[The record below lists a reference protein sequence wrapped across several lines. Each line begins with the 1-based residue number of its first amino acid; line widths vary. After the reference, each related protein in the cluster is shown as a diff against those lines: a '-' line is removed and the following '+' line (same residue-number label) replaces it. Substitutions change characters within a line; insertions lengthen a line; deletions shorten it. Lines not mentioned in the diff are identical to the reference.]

1 MNKNRYRVVFN
12 RARGAMI
19 VVQENGNA
27 PRAAGIAHG
36 SIALLESRRF
46 RVVCG
51 PIAMAAALLF
61 GVPLPSSAQI
71 APTPG
76 ANTHVIQT
84 QNGLPQVNI
93 AAPSGAGVSVNT
105 YNQFDVQKNGAILN
119 NSPTIVQTQQAGYI
133 NGNPNFGPGQSAR
146 IIVNQVNSANPSQL
160 RGYVEV
166 AGSRAEVIL
175 ANPSGIVVDGGGF
188 INTSRATLTTG
199 QPYYGADGSLGGFNV
214 TRGLI
219 SVQGA
224 GLNAANVDQVDLI
237 SRAVQANAAMYAKNL
252 NVVAGANQ
260 VNHDT
265 LAATPIAG
273 EGAAPAIAIDVSQLG
288 GMYSNRILLVSNEN
302 GVGVANAGTI
312 AAQAGDLTLQ
322 SNGQLV
328 LTGKTTA
335 SGNLTATANGIQNS
349 GTTYAQQNVNV
360 STGGAMSNS
369 GTLAAQQNTTV
380 NAGSI
385 NSTGTLGAGVN
396 SDGSVGKGGDLNVSS
411 TGQLTATGRNVA
423 GGNASI
429 SGGAVN
435 LSGSQTA
442 ANGHLSLKANAGDL
456 NLSNATTSAQG
467 AVNANAAGA
476 LINDHG
482 SLSSGS
488 HATLAAGSI
497 SNQGGK
503 VSTQGPLTVQSS
515 GQFDNRGGTLVSE
528 DSMQVHGGAIAN
540 NQGTIQSAGGM
551 SISGTSLDNSAGRVT
566 SLSGDGLSITTT
578 GQLINAAGTTATG
591 AQGGVIGGNGGVN
604 VQGGTIVN
612 QGVITA
618 NTDLHVTGQ
627 SVDNS
632 GGSLKA
638 AQSVT
643 VDAGTRLSNA
653 NGTIVGQSA
662 TVNGT
667 TIDNSGGT
675 VQATQVALN
684 GIDLVNHNGV
694 ITQTGTGPI
703 AVNVSGTLDNSQ
715 GGTLQTNS
723 TDLTLAPAT
732 LLNDG
737 GTITHGGSG
746 VLTVKPGNRTGAF
759 SNVGGSVVT
768 NGQAAV
774 QAGSWNNA
782 QGTFAARHG
791 IVANI
796 AGDLANSQG
805 LIRSQAGMSLT
816 SGGTLD
822 NRNGKI
828 AAGTDA
834 RPDTSTLNVHAA
846 TIQNSGGLIADFG
859 TGATSVQGGSQ
870 LVNDAGTIT
879 GNGDVTAQAAS
890 IVNTNGAQL
899 SGANVQVRSDTLD
912 NTDSKIGNVAD
923 GNVDIATTGAI
934 TNTNG
939 QIGATHDLSVSA
951 GTLLGGGTYRAAHDA
966 SLNLQGDFSST
977 PAYQFSA
984 GHDLAFTLPGT
995 FTNSAGLQSVNNLSI
1010 HAGDI
1015 VNSGAIAAGNLLKT
1029 HSNTLTNTGVMVGG
1043 SASLVADSTLSNL
1056 GPTALIG
1063 ASDSNGTLELLS
1075 RDIENRDD
1083 TTATDTMAQ
1092 TAIYGLGKVVLAG
1105 GKDANGN
1112 YTNAALIRNQ
1122 SALIQSGG
1130 DMELHADQVTNTRRV
1145 MTTTGYTNNVDPAW
1159 LQQLGISMSGCA
1171 AYFTDACNGAYDVP
1185 GIDLAKADPSVIE
1198 QLRKQIGGI
1207 FIDPPHE
1214 GQWNSRYQ
1222 RTTYTGVA
1230 TANTVKDISPAGQI
1244 VSGGKLG
1251 ASSVGT
1257 LQNYWS
1263 NIAAVNGIEMPANYD
1278 ADGWKA
1284 SGQQAP
1290 GLTVTYSGHY
1300 HYNNYDNSEHD
1311 WTYSFCDKGC
1321 NGPADVKEFKIPD
1334 YQSTLVTNG
1343 TLSGTGVS
1351 LNNTAGNAS
1360 IPSLGLVAGQSLPV
1374 NSGAVHGT
1382 TPTMVNP
1389 VIASATALNVLNN
1402 LTLAQ
1407 GGLFKPTTAPNAP
1420 YVIETNPA
1428 FTNQKNFI
1436 SSDYFF
1442 QQIGVDLTHIPKRLG
1457 DGFYEQQL
1465 VRNEIT
1471 SLTGKAVLG
1480 PYTDTQSMYESLMAA
1495 GASLSKSLELPLGM
1509 SLSPE
1514 QVSQLTSNVI
1524 LMETRVV
1531 DGQSVLVPVVYL
1543 AKASQ
1548 ENWNGPLIAANDIDL
1563 KNAQTFTNS
1572 GTMKAA
1578 NTLSV
1583 EGKQIDNAFG
1593 ALQSGGVMKLTTTGD
1608 VDLTS
1613 ANVKAG
1619 SLQLDAGKDL
1629 ILDTATK
1636 TVKQV
1641 NDTGAT
1647 RITTTLGPQA
1657 KIDVAGNAA
1666 IVTGGNF
1673 QQSAGDLSVGGNL
1686 GMQVGGNWNLGAQ
1699 RTGEHTVVH
1708 RANGVSDV
1716 DVNQAV
1722 GSSVKVGGVSQIGV
1736 GGDLAAK
1743 GAQID
1748 FGQGGTVAV
1757 KGDVSLGVASVTSTI
1772 DSNSSSS
1779 SRGRSSAATLH
1790 AVNETVTGTTL
1801 KGGDTVNI
1809 VSGKDITLS
1818 GSTIS
1823 LDKGNANLLA
1833 ADDVNVGAAT
1843 ETHEYS
1849 SHETHSR
1856 SGVLSGT
1863 KIASGIDQTAT
1874 YNQGSTISADGVNIV
1889 SGKDINVT
1897 GSNVVGTNDVAL
1909 KAARDVNITTSQD
1922 SVQSSTYYDKKETGL
1937 LSNGGLSVS
1946 VGSRSMSDKQQSASV
1961 TNNGSA
1967 VGSLNG
1973 NVSISAGNELHAT
1986 GSLLHAANDLNVASK
2001 SVTIDSAY
2009 DTMSQAEQQQ
2019 YRQAGLT
2026 VGFTNPVVAA
2036 VQTGQQMANAAQHV
2050 KGDPRLLALAAATT
2064 GLAAKNAYDA
2074 VGGDPVKAAT
2084 SVGISI
2090 SLGASKS
2097 DNQSQAQARTAV
2109 GSTLSAGRNVTIAA
2123 SGAGANSNINIIGS
2137 TVSAGSNTLLA
2148 ADGDVNLQAA
2158 QNSSS
2163 QHSTNSG
2170 SSASVGVA
2178 FTVGSQ
2184 NGFSIN
2190 AGVAGNRGHADGD
2203 STTWTNTHVTT
2214 GDTLTIQSGDDTNLK
2229 GAVVS
2234 GKQVVADV
2242 GGNLNVESLQDTDH
2256 YDSKQQS
2263 AGVSVSACVPPICYG
2278 GSSSVSANFSQQKMN
2293 SDYAAVGEQSG
2304 IKAGDGG
2311 FQVNVKGDTDLKGGV
2326 IASSDKAAQDG
2337 VNSLTTA
2344 TLTHSDIENHASY
2357 DASSV
2362 GVSGGYGGDI
2372 GKNQKGT
2379 ADNVN
2384 PVQGTTLPKG
2394 DGGFSAVPPVAL
2406 SASGDANSTTR
2417 SGISGGAITI
2427 TDGTKQQQL
2436 TGQTAAEVVA
2446 DINRDTSNTGGA
2458 LAPIFDNDKIQ
2469 AGFDITSQFIN
2480 QAGTFVANR
2489 AAEADAAK
2497 AAANNPNLTPE
2508 QRAAAQQR
2516 ADELNANWGPGG
2528 TYRQVLT
2535 ALSVAAGG
2543 NVTGGVGQLAQ
2554 NATVAYLQELGTNQV
2569 KQIADNLGSEESRAA
2584 LHAIVG
2590 CAGAA
2595 ASSQSCGV
2603 GAMGAAASSVLGS
2616 LLAPSAN
2623 LSASEREARDNL
2635 VTSLVAGVAAVSG
2648 QDVATATGAGK
2659 IEVEN
2664 NQVAPMAP
2672 VPGWLAGFKL
2682 PGYKGETAAKG
2693 DGVIA
2698 DPVTELDPSAK
2709 AGPLIA
2715 PNPGPKVIEAL
2726 IAAAVPQWIK
2736 NLLSGGITADGRPV
2750 IDTKIADQLGERGW
2764 TESDIQ
2770 AAIKNGATGTS
2781 IDKRSATKSPDGVA
2795 RNDPATVYGTPNGYV
2810 VVNDRTGEVVQVSNK
2825 RDPGWIADGRI
2836 SWKDAKGR

>member
-1 MNKNRYRVVFN
+1 
-12 RARGAMI
+12 
-19 VVQENGNA
+19 
-27 PRAAGIAHG
+27 
-36 SIALLESRRF
+36 
-46 RVVCG
+46 
-51 PIAMAAALLF
+51 
-61 GVPLPSSAQI
+61 
-71 APTPG
+71 
-76 ANTHVIQT
+76 
-84 QNGLPQVNI
+84 
-93 AAPSGAGVSVNT
+93 
-105 YNQFDVQKNGAILN
+105 
-119 NSPTIVQTQQAGYI
+119 
-133 NGNPNFGPGQSAR
+133 
-146 IIVNQVNSANPSQL
+146 
-160 RGYVEV
+160 
-166 AGSRAEVIL
+166 
-175 ANPSGIVVDGGGF
+175 
-188 INTSRATLTTG
+188 
-199 QPYYGADGSLGGFNV
+199 
-214 TRGLI
+214 
-219 SVQGA
+219 
-224 GLNAANVDQVDLI
+224 
-237 SRAVQANAAMYAKNL
+237 
-252 NVVAGANQ
+252 
-260 VNHDT
+260 
-265 LAATPIAG
+265 
-273 EGAAPAIAIDVSQLG
+273 
-288 GMYSNRILLVSNEN
+288 MYSNRILLVSNEN

-369 GTLAAQQNTTV
+369 GTLAAQESTTV
-380 NAGSI
+380 NAGCVD
-385 NSTGTLGAGVN
+385 STGTLGAGVHN
-396 SDGSVGKGGDLNVSS
+396 DGSVGKGGDLNLSS

-442 ANGHLSLKANAGDL
+442 ANGYLSLRANAGDL
-456 NLSNATTSAQG
+456 NLSNATTSAQS

-528 DSMQVHGGAIAN
+528 DSMQVRGGAIAN

-551 SISGTSLDNSAGRVT
+551 RISGASLDNRAGRVT
-566 SLSGDGLSITTT
+566 SLNGDGLSIATT

-591 AQGGVIGGNGGVN
+591 AQGGLIGGNGGVN

-627 SVDNS
+627 AVDNS

-643 VDAGTRLSNA
+643 VDAGARLSNA

-675 VQATQVALN
+675 LQATQVALN
-684 GIDLVNHNGV
+684 GTDLVNHNGV

-746 VLTVKPGNRTGAF
+746 VLTVKPGNGTGAF

-796 AGDLANSQG
+796 AGNLANSQG

-816 SGGTLD
+816 SGDTLD

-846 TIQNSGGLIADFG
+846 SIQNSGGLIADFG
-859 TGATSVQGGSQ
+859 TGATSVQGGSL

-1083 TTATDTMAQ
+1083 TTAMDTMAQ

-1112 YTNAALIRNQ
+1112 YTHAALIRNQ

-1251 ASSVGT
+1251 ASSVGS
-1257 LQNYWS
+1257 LKNYWS
-1263 NIAAVNGIEMPANYD
+1263 NIAAVNGIEMPANYA

-1290 GLTVTYSGHY
+1290 SLTVTYSGHY

-1374 NSGAVHGT
+1374 NSGAVHGA

-1389 VIASATALNVLNN
+1389 IIASATALNVLNN

-1531 DGQSVLVPVVYL
+1531 GGQSVLVPVVYL

-1666 IVTGGNF
+1666 IATGGNF
-1673 QQSAGDLSVGGNL
+1673 QQSAGDLNVGGNL

-1736 GGDLAAK
+1736 GGDLTAK

-1748 FGQGGTVAV
+1748 LGQGGTVAV
-1757 KGDVSLGVASVTSTI
+1757 KGDVSLGAASATSTI

-1790 AVNETVTGTTL
+1790 AVNESVTGTTL
-1801 KGGDTVNI
+1801 KGGGTVNI

-1833 ADDVNVGAAT
+1833 AGDVNVGAAT

-1863 KIASGIDQTAT
+1863 KIASGIDQTT
-1874 YNQGSTISADGVNIV
+1874 TISSGSTISADGVNIA
-1889 SGKDINVT
+1889 SGKDINVA
-1897 GSNVVGTNDVAL
+1897 GSTIVGTNDVAL
-1909 KAARDVNITTSQD
+1909 NAARDVNIKTSQD
-1922 SVQSSTYYDKKETGL
+1922 TTQSSSYYQKQQSGLMTSGLTVSFGNSKLATTDQASSVTNNASAVGSINGNLSIGAGNTLHVTGSDL
-1937 LSNGGLSVS
+1937 VAGKDLTGKAANVVIDSATDTGNRTHSQTTSSSGVTLGLSGSIGDAINGAYQQAQAAKSGAGDSRATALHAIAAAGNAAMGVAGLTGGALAGGGTPSIGVQVS
-1946 VGSRSMSDKQQSASV
+1946 VGSSHSRLDTSENQTTERGSSV
-1961 TNNGSA
+1961 TAGGTTALIATGNGTP
-1967 VGSLNG
+1967 GSGNITVAG
-1973 NVSISAGNELHAT
+1973 SNVSGNDVL
-1986 GSLLHAANDLNVASK
+1986 
-2001 SVTIDSAY
+2001 
-2009 DTMSQAEQQQ
+2009 
-2019 YRQAGLT
+2019 
-2026 VGFTNPVVAA
+2026 
-2036 VQTGQQMANAAQHV
+2036 
-2050 KGDPRLLALAAATT
+2050 
-2064 GLAAKNAYDA
+2064 LAAKNQIDLQNTTNTDSTRSSNSSS
-2074 VGGDPVKAAT
+2074 GS
-2084 SVGISI
+2084 SVGVSI
-2090 SLGASKS
+2090 GTNGIGVSASMSRAHGDGNS
-2097 DNQSQAQARTAV
+2097 DAAMQNNSH
-2109 GSTLSAGRNVTIAA
+2109 VT
-2123 SGAGANSNINIIGS
+2123 GANSVTMISGGDTNVIGS
-2137 TVSAGSNTLLA
+2137 TVSGR
-2148 ADGDVNLQAA
+2148 
-2158 QNSSS
+2158 
-2163 QHSTNSG
+2163 
-2170 SSASVGVA
+2170 
-2178 FTVGSQ
+2178 TV
-2184 NGFSIN
+2184 
-2190 AGVAGNRGHADGD
+2190 
-2203 STTWTNTHVTT
+2203 T
-2214 GDTLTIQSGDDTNLK
+2214 
-2229 GAVVS
+2229 
-2234 GKQVVADV
+2234 ADV
-2242 GGNLNVESLQDTDH
+2242 GGNLNMRSVQDTTVSSAH
-2256 YDSKQQS
+2256 QS
-2263 AGVSVSACVPPICYG
+2263 SVGGGISVSTMGGGSASFSSSHGNANGDYAGVNEQAGIQ
-2278 GSSSVSANFSQQKMN
+2278 A
-2293 SDYAAVGEQSG
+2293 GE
-2304 IKAGDGG
+2304 GG
-2311 FQVNVKGDTDLKGGV
+2311 FNVNVKGNTDLTGAA
-2326 IASSDKAAQDG
+2326 ISSTADPSK
-2337 VNSLTTA
+2337 NTLTTG
-2344 TLTHSDIENHASY
+2344 TLTYRDIENHSTYNA
-2357 DASSV
+2357 DSSGLSAGAGV
-2362 GVSGGYGGDI
+2362 GVTGKAIGPGSVSGSGGVTPMISQSD
-2372 GKNQKGT
+2372 
-2379 ADNVN
+2379 
-2384 PVQGTTLPKG
+2384 
-2394 DGGFSAVPPVAL
+2394 
-2406 SASGDANSTTR
+2406 SGNEYATTR
-2417 SGISGGAITI
+2417 SGVSAGMINITNP
-2427 TDGTKQQQL
+2427 
-2436 TGQTAAEVVA
+2436 TGQTQDVA
-2446 DINRDTSNTGGA
+2446 NLNRDTSNLNGSVSKTSDVQHLLDQQADLMNATQAAGQVVAQGIGA
-2458 LAPIFDNDKIQ
+2458 YADTKQ
-2469 AGFDITSQFIN
+2469 KEAQ
-2480 QAGTFVANR
+2480 R
-2489 AAEADAAK
+2489 AADAAK
-2497 AAANNPNLTPE
+2497 ASGDTTAQAAYQAE
-2508 QRAAAQQR
+2508 
-2516 ADELNANWGPGG
+2516 ADSWGEGG
-2528 TYRQVLT
+2528 TNRVLMHT
-2535 ALSVAAGG
+2535 AGGALLAGLGGGNALAGAAGAGLLSAFAGKLNSLADAVGDGTGSMLAGNVLSNVLAGAGGALIGGTSGAFTASNADLYNRSQCNVDGKCSTGSELIDKGWKYAKEFGNAALDLVPGHKMADQAQAAFSNGNVGMGVALAVGSIGDAAVGLLTLGEGKAIENAASKVIEKVASKAPVFSSSGPVSGVIAITDDTSVAALKNYYPSKGSIEFVFDPTT
-2543 NVTGGVGQLAQ
+2543 NTFAVGKPASGLFDGSAHQQLAQ
-2554 NATVAYLQELGTNQV
+2554 AIGANDANVVG
-2569 KQIADNLGSEESRAA
+2569 GGFSRAA
-2584 LHAIVG
+2584 DGSILTTENSGHYGQNWTPEIWNQFQKWLSNRVG
-2590 CAGAA
+2590 
-2595 ASSQSCGV
+2595 V
-2603 GAMGAAASSVLGS
+2603 PVNHTPWGS
-2616 LLAPSAN
+2616 
-2623 LSASEREARDNL
+2623 
-2635 VTSLVAGVAAVSG
+2635 
-2648 QDVATATGAGK
+2648 K
-2659 IEVEN
+2659 
-2664 NQVAPMAP
+2664 
-2672 VPGWLAGFKL
+2672 
-2682 PGYKGETAAKG
+2682 
-2693 DGVIA
+2693 
-2698 DPVTELDPSAK
+2698 
-2709 AGPLIA
+2709 
-2715 PNPGPKVIEAL
+2715 
-2726 IAAAVPQWIK
+2726 
-2736 NLLSGGITADGRPV
+2736 
-2750 IDTKIADQLGERGW
+2750 
-2764 TESDIQ
+2764 
-2770 AAIKNGATGTS
+2770 
-2781 IDKRSATKSPDGVA
+2781 
-2795 RNDPATVYGTPNGYV
+2795 
-2810 VVNDRTGEVVQVSNK
+2810 
-2825 RDPGWIADGRI
+2825 
-2836 SWKDAKGR
+2836 

>member
-76 ANTHVIQT
+76 TNTHVIQT

-335 SGNLTATANGIQNS
+335 SGNLIATANSIQNT

-369 GTLAAQQNTTV
+369 GTLAAQESTTV

-385 NSTGTLGAGVN
+385 DSTGTLGAGVN
-396 SDGSVGKGGDLNVSS
+396 NDGSVGKGGDLNVSS

-551 SISGTSLDNSAGRVT
+551 RFSGASLDNRAGRVT
-566 SLSGDGLSITTT
+566 SLNGDGLSITTT

-591 AQGGVIGGNGGVN
+591 AQGGLIGGNGGVD
-604 VQGGTIVN
+604 VQGGTVDN
-612 QGVITA
+612 QGVVTA
-618 NTDLHVTGQ
+618 NTGLHVTGQ
-627 SVDNS
+627 AVDNS

-643 VDAGTRLSNA
+643 VDAGARLSNA

-684 GIDLVNHNGV
+684 GTDLVNHNGV

-746 VLTVKPGNRTGAF
+746 VLTVKPGNGTGAF

-782 QGTFAARHG
+782 QGTFAARNG
-791 IVANI
+791 SVANI

-870 LVNDAGTIT
+870 LVNSAGTIT

-1043 SASLVADSTLSNL
+1043 SASLVADSTLSNF

-1351 LNNTAGNAS
+1351 LDNTAGNAS

-1389 VIASATALNVLNN
+1389 IIASATALNVLNN

-1407 GGLFKPTTAPNAP
+1407 GGLFKPTIAPNAP

-1428 FTNQKNFI
+1428 FTKQKNFI

-1531 DGQSVLVPVVYL
+1531 GGQSVLVPVVYL

-1583 EGKQIDNAFG
+1583 DGKQIDNAFG
-1593 ALQSGGVMKLTTTGD
+1593 ALQSGGLTKLTTTGD

-1673 QQSAGDLSVGGNL
+1673 QQNAGDLNVGGNL
-1686 GMQVGGNWNLGAQ
+1686 GMQVAGNWNLGAQ

-1736 GGDLAAK
+1736 GGDLTAK

-1748 FGQGGTVAV
+1748 LGQGGTVAV
-1757 KGDVSLGVASVTSTI
+1757 KGDVSLGAASATSTI

-1790 AVNETVTGTTL
+1790 AVNESVTGTTL

-1833 ADDVNVGAAT
+1833 AGDVNVGAAT

-1863 KIASGIDQTAT
+1863 KIASGIDQTT
-1874 YNQGSTISADGVNIV
+1874 TISSGSTISADGVNIV
-1889 SGKDINVT
+1889 SGKDINVA
-1897 GSNVVGTNDVAL
+1897 GSTIVATNDVAL
-1909 KAARDVNITTSQD
+1909 NAAHDVNIKTSQD
-1922 SVQSSTYYDKKETGL
+1922 TTQSSSYYQKQQSGLMTSGLTVSFGNNKLATTDQASSVTNNASAVGSINGNLSIGAGNTLHVTGSDL
-1937 LSNGGLSVS
+1937 VAGKDLTGKAANVVIDSATDTGNRTHSQTTSSSGVTLGLSGSIGDAINGAYQQAQAAKSGAGDSRATALHAIAAAGNAAMGVAGLTGGALAGGGTPSIGVQVS
-1946 VGSRSMSDKQQSASV
+1946 VGSSHSRLDTSENQTTQRGSSV
-1961 TNNGSA
+1961 TAGGTTALIATGNGTP
-1967 VGSLNG
+1967 GSGNITVAG
-1973 NVSISAGNELHAT
+1973 SNVSGNDVL
-1986 GSLLHAANDLNVASK
+1986 
-2001 SVTIDSAY
+2001 
-2009 DTMSQAEQQQ
+2009 
-2019 YRQAGLT
+2019 
-2026 VGFTNPVVAA
+2026 
-2036 VQTGQQMANAAQHV
+2036 
-2050 KGDPRLLALAAATT
+2050 
-2064 GLAAKNAYDA
+2064 LAAKNQIDLQNTTNTDSTRSSNSSS
-2074 VGGDPVKAAT
+2074 GS
-2084 SVGISI
+2084 SVGVSI
-2090 SLGASKS
+2090 GTNGIGVSASMSRAHGDGNS
-2097 DNQSQAQARTAV
+2097 DAAMQNNSH
-2109 GSTLSAGRNVTIAA
+2109 VT
-2123 SGAGANSNINIIGS
+2123 GANSVTMISGGDTNVIGS
-2137 TVSAGSNTLLA
+2137 TVSGRT
-2148 ADGDVNLQAA
+2148 
-2158 QNSSS
+2158 
-2163 QHSTNSG
+2163 
-2170 SSASVGVA
+2170 VA
-2178 FTVGSQ
+2178 
-2184 NGFSIN
+2184 
-2190 AGVAGNRGHADGD
+2190 
-2203 STTWTNTHVTT
+2203 
-2214 GDTLTIQSGDDTNLK
+2214 
-2229 GAVVS
+2229 
-2234 GKQVVADV
+2234 ADV
-2242 GGNLNVESLQDTDH
+2242 GGNLNMRSVQDTTVTSAH
-2256 YDSKQQS
+2256 QS
-2263 AGVSVSACVPPICYG
+2263 SVGGGISVSTMGGGSASFSSSHGNANGDYAGVSEQAGIQ
-2278 GSSSVSANFSQQKMN
+2278 A
-2293 SDYAAVGEQSG
+2293 GE
-2304 IKAGDGG
+2304 GG
-2311 FQVNVKGDTDLKGGV
+2311 FNVNVKGNTDLTGAA
-2326 IASSDKAAQDG
+2326 IASTADPSK
-2337 VNSLTTA
+2337 NTLTTG
-2344 TLTHSDIENHASY
+2344 TLTYRDIENHSTYNA
-2357 DASSV
+2357 DSSGLSAGAGV
-2362 GVSGGYGGDI
+2362 GVTGKAIGPGSVSGSGGVTPMISQSD
-2372 GKNQKGT
+2372 
-2379 ADNVN
+2379 
-2384 PVQGTTLPKG
+2384 
-2394 DGGFSAVPPVAL
+2394 
-2406 SASGDANSTTR
+2406 SGNEHAITR
-2417 SGISGGAITI
+2417 SGVSAGAINI
-2427 TDGTKQQQL
+2427 TNAA
-2436 TGQTAAEVVA
+2436 GQTQDMANL
-2446 DINRDTSNTGGA
+2446 NRDTSNLNGSVSKTPDVQHLLDQQADLMYATQAAGQVVAQGIGA
-2458 LAPIFDNDKIQ
+2458 YADTKQ
-2469 AGFDITSQFIN
+2469 KEAQ
-2480 QAGTFVANR
+2480 R
-2489 AAEADAAK
+2489 AADAAK
-2497 AAANNPNLTPE
+2497 ASGDTTAQAAYQAE
-2508 QRAAAQQR
+2508 
-2516 ADELNANWGPGG
+2516 ADSWAEGG
-2528 TYRQVLT
+2528 TNRVLMHT
-2535 ALSVAAGG
+2535 AGGALLAGLGGGNAPAGAAGAGLSSAFAGKLNSLADAVGDGTGSMLAGNVLSNVLAGAGGALIGGTSGAFTASNADLYNRSQCNVDGKCSTGSELIDKGWKYAKEFGNAALDLVPGHKMADQAQAAFSNGNVGMGVALAVGSIGDAAVGLLTLGEGKAIENAASKVIEKVASKAPVFSGSGPVSGVIAITDDTSVAALKNYYPSKGSIEFVFDPTT
-2543 NVTGGVGQLAQ
+2543 NTFAVGKPASGLFDGSAHQQLAQ
-2554 NATVAYLQELGTNQV
+2554 AIGANDANVVG
-2569 KQIADNLGSEESRAA
+2569 GGFSRAA
-2584 LHAIVG
+2584 DGSILTTENSGHYGQNWTPEIWNQFQKWLSNRVG
-2590 CAGAA
+2590 
-2595 ASSQSCGV
+2595 V
-2603 GAMGAAASSVLGS
+2603 PVNHTPWGS
-2616 LLAPSAN
+2616 
-2623 LSASEREARDNL
+2623 
-2635 VTSLVAGVAAVSG
+2635 
-2648 QDVATATGAGK
+2648 K
-2659 IEVEN
+2659 
-2664 NQVAPMAP
+2664 
-2672 VPGWLAGFKL
+2672 
-2682 PGYKGETAAKG
+2682 
-2693 DGVIA
+2693 
-2698 DPVTELDPSAK
+2698 
-2709 AGPLIA
+2709 
-2715 PNPGPKVIEAL
+2715 
-2726 IAAAVPQWIK
+2726 
-2736 NLLSGGITADGRPV
+2736 
-2750 IDTKIADQLGERGW
+2750 
-2764 TESDIQ
+2764 
-2770 AAIKNGATGTS
+2770 
-2781 IDKRSATKSPDGVA
+2781 
-2795 RNDPATVYGTPNGYV
+2795 
-2810 VVNDRTGEVVQVSNK
+2810 
-2825 RDPGWIADGRI
+2825 
-2836 SWKDAKGR
+2836 